1 MDLPGI
7 TVTETEGQVFLR
19 HLPVAGRAPV
29 DAAMLHALLD
39 EAGFGQCL
47 HHEDAIASAAA
58 ECNTA
63 QTPFVVQVAERRD
76 ASVQVEIAPDEMAVQ
91 VSLVP
96 PLGGKPIT
104 LEDIQ
109 QALKDAGVVYGI
121 DEAALVHACSV
132 GQGENLPVASGAP
145 PRKRPRHR
153 VRPATHLHGKPRTQ
167 GGRQRPDRLPGTQRH
182 SGGAPRRTPD
192 AAHSPHPRSRR
203 SHGQRP

>member
-7 TVTETEGQVFLR
+7 TLTETEDQVFLR

-29 DAAMLHALLD
+29 DAAVLHALLD

-47 HHEDAIASAAA
+47 LREDAIASAAV

-96 PLGGKPIT
+96 PLGG
-104 LEDIQ
+104 Q
-109 QALKDAGVVYGI
+109 
-121 DEAALVHACSV
+121 
-132 GQGENLPVASGAP
+132 
-145 PRKRPRHR
+145 
-153 VRPATHLHGKPRTQ
+153 TH
-167 GGRQRPDRLPGTQRH
+167 
-182 SGGAPRRTPD
+182 
-192 AAHSPHPRSRR
+192 HP
-203 SHGQRP
+203 